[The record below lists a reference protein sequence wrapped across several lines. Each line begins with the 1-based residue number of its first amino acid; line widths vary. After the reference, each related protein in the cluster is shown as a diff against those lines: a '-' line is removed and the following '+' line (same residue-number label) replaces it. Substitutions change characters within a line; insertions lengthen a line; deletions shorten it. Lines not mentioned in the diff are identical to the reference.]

1 MGLIYWA
8 DMKKEKGS
16 SSFKKKIII
25 GGVGFLLFVLTVA
38 SFFGK
43 RGLLEIYRTKR
54 RQEVLLQ
61 KIELLETKKG
71 KLERDIDELQ
81 KNPKAVE
88 ERARE
93 KLGLV
98 KKGEIVIIEKKSR

>member
-1 MGLIYWA
+1 
-8 DMKKEKGS
+8 MKKEKSS

-25 GGVGFLLFVLTVA
+25 SGVVFLLFVLTVA

-43 RGLLEIYRTKR
+43 RGLIEIYQTKR

-61 KIELLETKKG
+61 RIEQLEAKKG
-71 KLERDIDELQ
+71 KLERDIEELQ
-81 KNPKAVE
+81 INPKAVE
-88 ERARE
+88 KKARE

-98 KKGEIVIIEKKSR
+98 KEGEIVIIDNKKR

>member
-1 MGLIYWA
+1 
-8 DMKKEKGS
+8 MKKEKSS
-16 SSFKKKIII
+16 SSFKKKVII
-25 GGVGFLLFVLTVA
+25 GGVGFLLFVLTVG

-43 RGLLEIYRTKR
+43 RGLIEIYRTKR

-61 KIELLETKKG
+61 KIEQLEAKKG
-71 KLERDIDELQ
+71 KLERDIQELE

-88 ERARE
+88 KKARE

-98 KKGEIVIIEKKSR
+98 KEGEIVIIDKKNR

>member
-1 MGLIYWA
+1 
-8 DMKKEKGS
+8 MKKEKSS
-16 SSFKKKIII
+16 SSFKKKAII

-61 KIELLETKKG
+61 KIVQLEEKKG
-71 KLERDIDELQ
+71 KLERDIEELQ

-88 ERARE
+88 KKARE
-93 KLGLV
+93 KLGLM
-98 KKGEIVIIEKKSR
+98 KEGEIVIIDKKKR

>member
-1 MGLIYWA
+1 
-8 DMKKEKGS
+8 MKKDKS
-16 SSFKKKIII
+16 SSSLKRKVII
-25 GGVGFLLFVLTVA
+25 GAVGFLLFVLTVA

-43 RGLLEIYRTKR
+43 RGLIGLYRTKR

-61 KIELLETKKG
+61 KIEMLEARKG
-71 KLERDIDELQ
+71 KLERDIEELR

-88 ERARE
+88 TKARE

-98 KKGEIVIIEKKSR
+98 KDGEIVIIDKKNR

>member
-1 MGLIYWA
+1 
-8 DMKKEKGS
+8 MKKDKS
-16 SSFKKKIII
+16 SSSIKRKVII
-25 GGVGFLLFVLTVA
+25 GGVGFLLFVLTLA

-43 RGLLEIYRTKR
+43 RGLIEIYRTKR

-61 KIELLETKKG
+61 KIEQLETRKG
-71 KLERDIDELQ
+71 KLERDIEELR

-88 ERARE
+88 KKARE

-98 KKGEIVIIEKKSR
+98 KEGEIVIIDKKNR

>member
-1 MGLIYWA
+1 
-8 DMKKEKGS
+8 MKKEKSS

-25 GGVGFLLFVLTVA
+25 SGVVFLLFVLTVA

-43 RGLLEIYRTKR
+43 RGLIEIYQTKR

-61 KIELLETKKG
+61 RIEHLEAKKG
-71 KLERDIDELQ
+71 KLERDIEELQ
-81 KNPKAVE
+81 INPKAVE
-88 ERARE
+88 KKARE

-98 KKGEIVIIEKKSR
+98 KEGEIVIIDKKNR